1 MNGMSDTNHDI
12 YWIRYRDSRDSLTL
26 SQSDQKRMNE
36 QLLHSFS
43 LLHIMKP
50 YDEKPRNPKQKIQH
64 SRSRNTAKRLNDTMH
79 QLSYLLDVRALKVY
93 IIQNALLSY
102 VCNSKIVSTVRLA
115 SQKFSRSFLCIIFT
129 Y

>member
-64 SRSRNTAKRLNDTMH
+64 SRSKNTAKRLTDTMR

-93 IIQNALLSY
+93 IIQNLLSY

-115 SQKFSRSFLCIIFT
+115 SQKFSRSFM

>member
-43 LLHIMKP
+43 LLHIMMGNL
-50 YDEKPRNPKQKIQH
+50 ETRNKKYSTAGQK
-64 SRSRNTAKRLNDTMH
+64 TL
-79 QLSYLLDVRALKVY
+79 
-93 IIQNALLSY
+93 
-102 VCNSKIVSTVRLA
+102 
-115 SQKFSRSFLCIIFT
+115 QKG
-129 Y
+129 

>member
-12 YWIRYRDSRDSLTL
+12 YWIRYRDSLTL

-50 YDEKPRNPKQKIQH
+50 YDGE
-64 SRSRNTAKRLNDTMH
+64 T
-79 QLSYLLDVRALKVY
+79 
-93 IIQNALLSY
+93 
-102 VCNSKIVSTVRLA
+102 
-115 SQKFSRSFLCIIFT
+115 
-129 Y
+129 